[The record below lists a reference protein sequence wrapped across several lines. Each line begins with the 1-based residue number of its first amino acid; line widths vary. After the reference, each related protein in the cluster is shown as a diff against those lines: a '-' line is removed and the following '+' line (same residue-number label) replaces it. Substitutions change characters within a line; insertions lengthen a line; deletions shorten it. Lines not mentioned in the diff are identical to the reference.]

1 MSEKEY
7 LVSAIVSVYNCE
19 RFIEGCLRDLEDQ
32 TIANTTEIIVINS
45 GSQQNEEAIVRRYQ
59 ERFNNI
65 VYIRTEERETIY
77 KAWNRGIEIAVGKY
91 ITNANADDRHRKDAF
106 EIMVNVLEN
115 NGDVDLVYANS
126 IVTNNENE
134 SFERNVP
141 IKYINRIKPEPNAT
155 SALLLK
161 GSFVGPQPMWR
172 KSVHKSIGLFDES
185 LDVAG
190 DYDFW
195 LRMSD
200 KCKLHHIDEYLGLY
214 LNNPDS
220 AEHRNPELSFEEWY
234 QVVNNYLK
242 THLELSFNNY
252 NFIKTVKKQFS
263 RHTYYQGHLYFGT
276 GKHDPAKRA
285 LFRSIGYNWL
295 NIKSYLLLLAC
306 YLPPGMFILLRAIKN
321 TCENVLLS
329 SRKET

>member
-1 MSEKEY
+1 LRKPDY
-7 LVSAIVSVYNCE
+7 LVSAIVSVYNSE

-32 TIANTTEIIVINS
+32 TIADTLEIIVINS
-45 GSQQNEEAIVRRYQ
+45 GSQQNEEAVVRTYQ

-65 VYIRTEERETIY
+65 VYVRTEERETIY
-77 KAWNRGIEIAVGKY
+77 KAWNRGIEIARGKY

-106 EIMVNVLEN
+106 EIMVKVLEN
-115 NGDVDLVYANS
+115 DGDVDLVYANS

-134 SFERNVP
+134 SFDRNVP
-141 IKYINRIKPEPNAT
+141 IKHINRIKPEPNAT
-155 SALLLK
+155 SALLLQ
-161 GSFVGPQPMWR
+161 GSFIGPQPMWR
-172 KSVHKSIGLFDES
+172 KSIHQRIGLFDES

-200 KCKLHHIDEYLGLY
+200 KCNLHHIDEYLGLY

-220 AEHRNPELSFEEWY
+220 AEHRNPERSFEEWY

-242 THLELSFNNY
+242 NHPELNFKDSI
-252 NFIKTVKKQFS
+252 FIKTVKAQFS
-263 RHTYYQGHLYFGT
+263 RHTYYQGCLFFSK

-285 LFRSIGYNWL
+285 LFRSIGYNRL

-306 YLPPGMFILLRAIKN
+306 YLPPGLFVFLRAIKKQ
-321 TCENVLLS
+321 LP
-329 SRKET
+329 